1 MHKCAALETMMN
13 DTVYIP
19 SPQGA
24 TRLFVQIGDPVIQVQ
39 APRLM
44 NKLFAEREIDA
55 VMVAMHIP
63 APQIDRAIEGL
74 KAVMNLVGIVV
85 TVPHKFAI
93 CEHADALSPTARLA
107 GSANALRLEP
117 DGSWSAENFDGL
129 GFVQGLRSQ
138 GHELRG
144 KRVLLVGAGGAGVA
158 IAAALVQ
165 SDIEHLTIADTSHT
179 KAAALVDRLVAYRP
193 GIAVATQA
201 PHMEAFGLAINATPL
216 GMRPDDPLPF
226 VPDGL
231 PKHAVVVDIIMKP
244 AQTRLLEAAAASG
257 RRTHQGMHMLTPQI
271 EMYAE
276 FFGVGRAT

>member
-1 MHKCAALETMMN
+1 MPE
-13 DTVYIP
+13 TVYIP
-19 SPQGA
+19 SPQGT
-24 TRLFVQIGDPVIQVQ
+24 TRLFVQIGDPVAQVQ
-39 APRLM
+39 APRLL
-44 NKLFAEREIDA
+44 NALFAERRIDA

-63 APQIDRAIEGL
+63 APQIDRAMEGL
-74 KAVMNLVGIVV
+74 KAIANLAGIVV
-85 TVPHKFAI
+85 TVPHKFAV
-93 CEHADALSPTARLA
+93 CSHADALSPTARLA
-107 GSANALRLEP
+107 GSANALRREP

-138 GHELRG
+138 GHEPRG

-165 SDIEHLTIADTSHT
+165 SGIEHLTIMDTSHT

-201 PHMEAFGLAINATPL
+201 PRMEAFDLAINATPL

-226 VPDGL
+226 VPAGL
-231 PKHAVVVDIIMKP
+231 PEHAVVVDIIMKP
-244 AQTRLLEAAAASG
+244 AQTRLLETAAASG
-257 RRTHQGMHMLTPQI
+257 RRTHAGMRMLAPQI
-271 EMYAE
+271 EMYAD